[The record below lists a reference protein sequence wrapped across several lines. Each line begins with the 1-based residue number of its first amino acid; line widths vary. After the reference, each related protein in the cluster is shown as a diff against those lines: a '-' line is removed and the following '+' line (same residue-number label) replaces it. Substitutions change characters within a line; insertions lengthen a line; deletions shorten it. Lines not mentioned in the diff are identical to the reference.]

1 MDQILW
7 SCIRSI
13 APYEPSKMRG
23 GGSRSHA
30 SDARYSASKCQKRTY
45 NFILSAITRFIMVR
59 FGSFLDQSV
68 LHVQAHQNNTKYE
81 KSPKKNFF
89 WFLTQRGDPWNIKV
103 KFGEK
108 FFLKIF
114 FIETD
119 TPYKHVIRCVCMYRT
134 HWSRNHPNPTIMKRV
149 MVGRLKL

>member
-7 SCIRSI
+7 CCIRLI
-13 APYEPSKMRG
+13 APPEPSKMRG

-45 NFILSAITRFIMVR
+45 NFILSTITRFIMVG
-59 FGSFLDQSV
+59 FGSFLDQCV

-81 KSPKKNFF
+81 KSPKKFFFYFWPTGGTLGKKNF
-89 WFLTQRGDPWNIKV
+89 WN
-103 KFGEK
+103 
-108 FFLKIF
+108 KIF
-114 FIETD
+114 TD
-119 TPYKHVIRCVCMYRT
+119 TYTSYKHVIRCVCMYRT
-134 HWSRNHPNPTIMKRV
+134 HWSRNHPNPTIMKQV